1 MIHSTDRFA
10 AGTCDTAP
18 MAEVRT
24 LQDGSLVEE
33 PPNPPTR
40 RRHPGRILF
49 VVGIVLIA
57 AAVALG
63 GYVWWTLWGTGFT
76 TRAAQ
81 RELRPEFERLI
92 GTKTVEVAPPPA
104 EEGEAGPRVARVP
117 GEAVAI
123 IRIPKID
130 VDVVVVE
137 GTGTEALKKGPGHY
151 ANTAYPWDETGRVGI
166 AGHRTTYGSP
176 FWSLDE
182 LVPGDRIVLATEYG
196 IFEYRVT
203 ESLIIPPS
211 DGSVLEQTDGPSLV
225 LTTCH
230 PRFSAAQRLI
240 VFADRI
246 DQA

>member
-1 MIHSTDRFA
+1 
-10 AGTCDTAP
+10 

-24 LQDGSLVEE
+24 REDGSLVEE
-33 PPNPPTR
+33 TPTPPTR
-40 RRHPGRILF
+40 RRRPGRILF
-49 VVGIVLIA
+49 VVGLLLIA

-63 GYVWWTLWGTGFT
+63 GYVWWTLWGTGFA

-81 RELRPEFERLI
+81 RELRPEFEQLI
-92 GTKTVEVAPPPA
+92 DTKIPRDAPAPA
-104 EEGEAGPRVARVP
+104 EEGPRVANVP

-137 GTGTEALKKGPGHY
+137 GTGTEDLKKGPGHY
-151 ANTAYPWDETGRVGI
+151 ANTAYPWEDTGRVGI

-203 ESLIIPPS
+203 ETRIIHPS
-211 DGSVLEQTDGPSLV
+211 DGSVLEQTDEPSLV

-240 VFADRI
+240 VFADRV
-246 DQA
+246 DEA

>member
-1 MIHSTDRFA
+1 
-10 AGTCDTAP
+10 

-24 LQDGSLVEE
+24 REDGALAEGL
-33 PPNPPTR
+33 PNPPRKKR
-40 RRHPGRILF
+40 RPGRLLLVIGIL
-49 VVGIVLIA
+49 LIA
-57 AAVALG
+57 AAVGLG
-63 GYVWWTLWGTGFT
+63 GYVWWTLWGTGYT

-81 RELRPEFERLI
+81 RDLRPELEQLI
-92 GTKTVEVAPPPA
+92 DTKTVEEAPQPAGDGGGPA
-104 EEGEAGPRVARVP
+104 EETGEPGPRVARVP
-117 GEAVAI
+117 GEAIAI
-123 IRIPKID
+123 IRIPKIE
-130 VDVVVVE
+130 VDIVVVE
-137 GTGTEALKKGPGHY
+137 GTGIEDLKKGPGHY
-151 ANTAYPWDETGRVGI
+151 DDTAYPWEESGRVGI

-182 LVPGDRIVLATEYG
+182 LAPGDRIVLATEYG

-203 ESLIIPPS
+203 ESRIIPPS